1 MSLVY
6 IIGKMITL
14 PGTYIKTFWEHL
26 MCRILKIPVETEN
39 YLHYDISLGHV
50 EHEFAKTLPRSF
62 LLCWIPGVLN
72 KLFGIVMLMAG
83 SLGIFYL
90 GVEPINRAASG
101 ITDWLFY
108 AYLVLLYLG
117 ISLLCNIFPLVEDA
131 LLVWEKLYSGNG
143 AKLIWK
149 ILLFIPSACMVAGAY
164 IEQYSINILLAAGF
178 VVFGYLYK

>member
-14 PGTYIKTFWEHL
+14 PGSYMKTFWEHM
-26 MCRILKIPVETEN
+26 MCRILKIPVETTN
-39 YLHYDISLGHV
+39 YLHYDEALGHV

-62 LLCWIPGVLN
+62 LFCWIPGVLN
-72 KLFGIVMLMAG
+72 KVFGAIMLFAG

-90 GVEPINRAASG
+90 GVGPFDHAANVNSY
-101 ITDWLFY
+101 IFW

-131 LLVWEKLYSGNG
+131 LLLWDKLYGENG
-143 AKLIWK
+143 AKLVWK
-149 ILLFIPSACMVAGAY
+149 ILLFIPTACMVAGSY
-164 IEQYSINILLAAGF
+164 IEHYSINILLSIGF
-178 VVFGYLYK
+178 VVYGYFM